1 MKILGI
7 VLVVVGLIGLIYG
20 GITWTREEKVMEIG
34 PIEMTREKEKQLPIS
49 PIFGAVALVAGVV
62 LLVKKGRLA

>member
-7 VLVVVGLIGLIYG
+7 VLVVVGLVGLIYG
-20 GITWTREEKVMEIG
+20 GVTWTREEKVMEIG
-34 PIEMTREKEKQLPIS
+34 PIEMTKEKNERFPI
-49 PIFGAVALVAGVV
+49 PPVLGAVALVAGVV

>member
-7 VLVVVGLIGLIYG
+7 VLVVVGLVGLIYG
-20 GITWTREEKVMEIG
+20 GVTWTREEKVMEIG
-34 PIEMTREKEKQLPIS
+34 PIEMTKEKDERFPI
-49 PIFGAVALVAGVV
+49 PPVLGAVALVAGVV